1 MGSAHDILSRHI
13 FLFLNFFLTG
23 HYSLVFVMVNN
34 VQVEFFYFRQ
44 HDWFKIDL
52 PKYLFPSTDNQGN
65 HLDDAVISEIC
76 EVSSWTS

>member
-1 MGSAHDILSRHI
+1 
-13 FLFLNFFLTG
+13 
-23 HYSLVFVMVNN
+23 MVNN

-76 EVSSWTS
+76 EVRSWTL